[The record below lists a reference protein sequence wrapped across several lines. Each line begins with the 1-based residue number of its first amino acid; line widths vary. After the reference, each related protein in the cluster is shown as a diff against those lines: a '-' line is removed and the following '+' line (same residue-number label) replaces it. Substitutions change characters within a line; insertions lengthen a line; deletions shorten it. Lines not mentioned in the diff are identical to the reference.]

1 MLECVTMPKCKI
13 CKFPFE
19 YKYNSL
25 EKTCRNY
32 DCMVEYALQV
42 AKDPKNK
49 VKAEKMERLEWSNR
63 KAEMTF
69 ENMSSDAY
77 RSKIIQP
84 IINEISR
91 LIDYG
96 NPCIASGRYNGK
108 MAGGHFISVGSN
120 RSVALNLHNIHI
132 QTFESNSFRS
142 GDEAKYRLGIIE
154 RYGNCYFEFMESLRH
169 LKGIDLSKQRLSEL
183 KPLISQ
189 IRNDLKRNPI
199 KRTPQERI
207 ELRNEINEKI
217 GIYPDIFI
225 N

>member
-1 MLECVTMPKCKI
+1 MAKKCKI
-13 CKFPFE
+13 CNQPFTP
-19 YKYNSL
+19 KHSTL
-25 EKTCRNY
+25 EKTCRQY
-32 DCMVEYALQV
+32 DCMVEYALQI

-49 VKAEKMERLEWSNR
+49 VNAEKLEKKDWFERKS
-63 KAEMTF
+63 EMTF
-69 ENMSSDAY
+69 DNMSSDAY
-77 RSKIIQP
+77 RSKVIQP
-84 IINEISR
+84 IINEIAR

-96 NPCIASGRYNGK
+96 QPCIASGRYNGK

-154 RYGNCYFEFMESLRH
+154 RYGNDYFEFMESLRH
-169 LKGIDLSKQRLSEL
+169 LKNIDLSKQRLSEL
-183 KPLISQ
+183 KPLISR
-189 IRNDLKRNPI
+189 IRSDLKCNPI

-207 ELRNEINEKI
+207 ALRNEINERI
-217 GIYPDIFI
+217 GIYQDIFI

>member
-1 MLECVTMPKCKI
+1 MPKCKI
-13 CKFPFE
+13 CKFNFE

-69 ENMSSDAY
+69 ENMSSDGY

-84 IINEISR
+84 IINEIAR

-96 NPCIASGRYNGK
+96 QPCIASGRYNGK

-142 GDEAKYRLGIIE
+142 GDEAKYRLGIVD
-154 RYGNCYFEFMESLRH
+154 RYGNGYFEFMESLRH

-189 IRNDLKRNPI
+189 IRNDLKRNPT

-207 ELRNEINEKI
+207 ELRNEINERI

>member
-1 MLECVTMPKCKI
+1 
-13 CKFPFE
+13 
-19 YKYNSL
+19 
-25 EKTCRNY
+25 
-32 DCMVEYALQV
+32 MVEYALQI

-49 VKAEKMERLEWSNR
+49 INAEKLDKKDWFERRS
-63 KAEMTF
+63 EMTF
-69 ENMSSDAY
+69 ENMSSDGY
-77 RSKIIQP
+77 RSKVIQP
-84 IINEISR
+84 IINEIAR

-96 NPCIASGRYNGK
+96 QPCIASGRYNGK

-132 QTFESNSFRS
+132 QTFESNSFKS
-142 GDEAKYRLGIIE
+142 GDESNYRLGII
-154 RYGNCYFEFMESLRH
+154 RIYGKEYFEFLDGLRH
-169 LKGIDLSKQRLSEL
+169 LKSIDLSKQRLSEL

-207 ELRNEINEKI
+207 DLRNEINERI
-217 GIYPDIFI
+217 GIYQDIFI

>member
-1 MLECVTMPKCKI
+1 MPKCKI

-69 ENMSSDAY
+69 ENMSSDGY

-84 IINEISR
+84 IINEIAR

-96 NPCIASGRYNGK
+96 HGCICTGSKNGK
-108 MAGGHFISVGSN
+108 MNAGHYISVGSN
-120 RSVALNLHNIHI
+120 DTLRFHLENIWLQSMH
-132 QTFESNSFRS
+132 SNS
-142 GDEAKYRLGIIE
+142 
-154 RYGNCYFEFMESLRH
+154 
-169 LKGIDLSKQRLSEL
+169 
-183 KPLISQ
+183 
-189 IRNDLKRNPI
+189 
-199 KRTPQERI
+199 
-207 ELRNEINEKI
+207 
-217 GIYPDIFI
+217 
-225 N
+225 

>member
-1 MLECVTMPKCKI
+1 
-13 CKFPFE
+13 
-19 YKYNSL
+19 
-25 EKTCRNY
+25 
-32 DCMVEYALQV
+32 MVEYALQI

-49 VKAEKMERLEWSNR
+49 INAEKLEKKDWFERKS
-63 KAEMTF
+63 EMTF
-69 ENMSSDAY
+69 DNMSSDAY

-84 IINEISR
+84 IINEIAR

-96 NPCIASGRYNGK
+96 QPCIASGRYNGK

-132 QTFESNSFRS
+132 QTFESNSFKS

-154 RYGNCYFEFMESLRH
+154 RYGKDYFEFMESLRN
-169 LKGIDLSKQRLSEL
+169 LKNIDLSKQRLSEL

-207 ELRNEINEKI
+207 ALRNEINERI
-217 GIYPDIFI
+217 GIYQDIFI